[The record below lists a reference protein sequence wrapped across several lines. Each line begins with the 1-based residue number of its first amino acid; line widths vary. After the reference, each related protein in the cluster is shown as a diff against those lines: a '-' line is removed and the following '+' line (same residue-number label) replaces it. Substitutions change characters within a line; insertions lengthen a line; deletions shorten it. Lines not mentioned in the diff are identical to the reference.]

1 MATKTSINN
10 FVQRHG
16 TAVDE
21 LKVPS
26 LEYLVQLRIVHMYTR
41 NYPEDAPVT
50 CISMC
55 HIFYVSTFKLAFA
68 SRILSR
74 CIYFLLYVAHIK
86 FKIIGFLKKLHTGD
100 FFYEQYRGKKSQN
113 KLKKC
118 NCFLATTLWC

>member
-1 MATKTSINN
+1 VPRPLRMRCIKPGKGENGMATKTSIKTIIE
-10 FVQRHG
+10 QRHG

-55 HIFYVSTFKLAFA
+55 HIFCISTFKLAFG
-68 SRILSR
+68 ILST
-74 CIYFLLYVAHIK
+74 V
-86 FKIIGFLKKLHTGD
+86 
-100 FFYEQYRGKKSQN
+100 
-113 KLKKC
+113 KC
-118 NCFLATTLWC
+118 AFIF

>member
-1 MATKTSINN
+1 MLSAIKGENGGMATKTSIKTII
-10 FVQRHG
+10 VQRYG
-16 TAVDE
+16 TAVDK

-55 HIFYVSTFKLAFA
+55 HIFYISTFKLAFA

-74 CIYFLLYVAHIK
+74 CAFIFYMC
-86 FKIIGFLKKLHTGD
+86 KILQVYL
-100 FFYEQYRGKKSQN
+100 
-113 KLKKC
+113 
-118 NCFLATTLWC
+118 

>member
-1 MATKTSINN
+1 MATKTSIK

-55 HIFYVSTFKLAFA
+55 HIFYVSTFKLAFG
-68 SRILSR
+68 ILSTVKV
-74 CIYFLLYVAHIK
+74 CIYFLNFWIRYFIDKVFYIPPCTLFINL
-86 FKIIGFLKKLHTGD
+86 FILFFINSFIIFI
-100 FFYEQYRGKKSQN
+100 YI
-113 KLKKC
+113 
-118 NCFLATTLWC
+118 